1 MRKELPVHDAP
12 AKGKETQPKAM
23 RSTIRQVAERA
34 GVSAVTVSNVL
45 RGVESRASEETRQR
59 VLEAVHHLNYLPVR
73 PPTVQNRRVETGI
86 ISLVFEHA
94 DVTHH
99 EIDLRTYEGLV
110 EGARRHN
117 YDLLTVLRNGRSWTP
132 GREELRFLDQRSDGF
147 IFAVPARGEWEN
159 AMAALGRHSIP
170 TVSCYR
176 RDTPEGVAWVDVDN
190 EGVIGCAVE
199 HLVSKGHRRI
209 GYLSGPPHH
218 FTTEDRRAAWIKSMK
233 QHGLGEYTRR
243 VVQGAD
249 ENWEPDA
256 AAMEQLLDM
265 DLTAVVCF
273 NDSLALDLWDVA
285 RGLTT
290 ISHSFIDIGRLA
302 MEAWMELRKA
312 GFYRDCCK
320 VTPFTLIEG
329 HSVSSSADIAVQ
341 HPHK

>member
-1 MRKELPVHDAP
+1 VDK
-12 AKGKETQPKAM
+12 K
-23 RSTIRQVAERA
+23 
-34 GVSAVTVSNVL
+34 
-45 RGVESRASEETRQR
+45 
-59 VLEAVHHLNYLPVR
+59 
-73 PPTVQNRRVETGI
+73 
-86 ISLVFEHA
+86 
-94 DVTHH
+94 H
-99 EIDLRTYEGLV
+99 E
-110 EGARRHN
+110 
-117 YDLLTVLRNGRSWTP
+117 
-132 GREELRFLDQRSDGF
+132 
-147 IFAVPARGEWEN
+147 
-159 AMAALGRHSIP
+159 
-170 TVSCYR
+170 
-176 RDTPEGVAWVDVDN
+176 
-190 EGVIGCAVE
+190 
-199 HLVSKGHRRI
+199 
-209 GYLSGPPHH
+209 
-218 FTTEDRRAAWIKSMK
+218 AAWS
-233 QHGLGEYTRR
+233 GEYTRR

-273 NDSLALDLWDVA
+273 NDSLALDLWDVARKKRLRVPQDLSIVGIDGRPEALA